1 VKLDTDLA
9 IVGSGFGGSLT
20 ALIARHLRL
29 SVTLLERGTH
39 PRFVI
44 GESSSPLANILLE
57 TLADRYDLPRV
68 RPLSKYGPWKR
79 AHPAVTCGVKRG
91 FTFYS
96 HRPGEPFAAD
106 PSRSDQMLVAASP
119 RDEIADTHWYRPDFD
134 HFLVREAEEAG
145 AVYLDR
151 TRLTKATPERDGMLL
166 EGEREGHRIEI
177 RCRLAIDASGPR
189 GFFVR
194 SLGLPEQPFERLPPT
209 EGLYTHFSGVGRME
223 ELLSAAGDAPPY
235 PPDDAALH
243 HVFPDGWIWVLR
255 FENGVTSAGVAATER
270 LCRELR
276 FEEGE
281 PAWRRLLDR
290 LPTVRR
296 QFECAR
302 ALFPFVH
309 HRRLSFRAGRA
320 AGPGFVLLPSA
331 AAFVDPLLST
341 GFPLTLLGIERLGR
355 TLEEAWGSPRLAAR
369 LQRDAEHTL
378 FDADTAALLVAAL
391 YATFDDF
398 PLFAA
403 LSRLYFAAASY
414 SEAARRLGKAHLA
427 GSFLCA
433 SREDFGPE
441 FRGCCRAAT
450 SRPGPAARER
460 LLDRLSQAIEPLDV
474 AGLNRG
480 ERRNWFPVEAEDLFR
495 GAPKLRA
502 TGEEIREMLERS
514 GFLASSGK
522 DRARQDGSGR
532 GLPDDPIASAPRGR
546 GLIYS
551 GPSKRLRP

>member
-1 VKLDTDLA
+1 VKLDADLA

-20 ALIARHLRL
+20 ALIARRLGL
-29 SVTLLERGTH
+29 SVALLERGTH

-79 AHPAVTCGVKRG
+79 AHPTVTCGLKRG

-106 PSRSDQMLVAASP
+106 PGRADQMLVTASP
-119 RDEIADTHWYRPDFD
+119 RDEIADTHWYRPDLD

-145 AVYLDR
+145 AVYLDS
-151 TRLTKATPERDGMLL
+151 TELTKVTPSGEGTRL
-166 EGEREGHRIEI
+166 EGEREGHPVEVRA
-177 RCRLAIDASGPR
+177 RLVVDASGPR
-189 GFFVR
+189 GFLFR
-194 SLGLPEQPFERLPPT
+194 SLGLAERPFEGLPPT

-223 ELLSAAGDAPPY
+223 EILSKAGQAPPY

-243 HVFPDGWIWVLR
+243 HVFPAGWIWVLR
-255 FENGVTSAGVAATER
+255 FENGITSAGVAATEG
-270 LCRELR
+270 LSRELR
-276 FEEGE
+276 FQDGE
-281 PAWRRLLDR
+281 PAWHRLLGR

-296 QFECAR
+296 QFEGAR
-302 ALFPFVH
+302 PLFPFVH
-309 HRRLSFRAGRA
+309 HRRMSFRAEQA
-320 AGPGFVLLPSA
+320 VGPGFTLLPSA

-355 TLEEAWGSPRLAAR
+355 TLEEAWGSPRLTAR
-369 LQRDAEHTL
+369 LQRDAERTL
-378 FDADTAALLVAAL
+378 FDADSAALLVAAL
-391 YATFDDF
+391 YAAFDDF

-414 SEAARRLGKAHLA
+414 SEAARRLGKGHLA
-427 GSFLCA
+427 VSFLCA

-441 FRGCCRAAT
+441 FRGCCRAALA
-450 SRPGPAARER
+450 RPGPDARES
-460 LLDRLSQAIEPLDV
+460 LLDRLEQAIEPLDV
-474 AGLNRG
+474 AGLNRA

-495 GAPKLRA
+495 GAGKLRA
-502 TGEEIREMLERS
+502 TREEVREMLERS

-522 DRARQDGSGR
+522 DRARQDGPGR
-532 GLPDDPIASAPRGR
+532 DLPDDPIASAPRGR

>member
-1 VKLDTDLA
+1 VKLDVDLA
-9 IVGSGFGGSLT
+9 VVGSGFGGSLT
-20 ALIARHLRL
+20 ALIARRLGL
-29 SVTLLERGTH
+29 SVALVERGTH
-39 PRFVI
+39 PRFAI

-57 TLADRYDLPRV
+57 TLADRYALPRL
-68 RPLSKYGPWKR
+68 RPLSKYGSWKR
-79 AHPAVTCGVKRG
+79 AHPQVACGLKRG

-106 PSRSDQMLVAASP
+106 PNRSDQMLVTASP

-151 TRLTKATPERDGMLL
+151 TGLTKVTRGGDGMLL

-177 RCRLAIDASGPR
+177 RARLAIDASGPR
-189 GFFVR
+189 GLLFR
-194 SLGLPEQPFERLPPT
+194 SLGLAERPFEGLPPT

-223 ELLSAAGDAPPY
+223 ELLPDFGEAPPY

-243 HVFPDGWIWVLR
+243 HVFPEGWIWVLR
-255 FENGVTSAGVAATER
+255 FENGITSAGVAATER
-270 LCRELR
+270 LSRELR
-276 FEEGE
+276 FEDGEGG
-281 PAWRRLLDR
+281 WRRLLDR

-296 QFECAR
+296 QFEGAS
-302 ALFPFVH
+302 ALIPFIH
-309 HRRLSFRAGRA
+309 HRRLSFRSERAG
-320 AGPGFVLLPSA
+320 GPGFVLLPSA

-355 TLEEAWGSPRLAAR
+355 TLEDAWGSPRLEAR
-369 LQRDAEHTL
+369 LQRDAERTL

-391 YATFDDF
+391 YAAFDDF
-398 PLFAA
+398 DLFAA

-441 FRGCCRAAT
+441 FRGCCRAALG
-450 SRPGPAARER
+450 RPGSDARER
-460 LLDRLSQAIEPLDV
+460 LLDRLSEAIEPLDV
-474 AGLNRG
+474 AGLNRAD
-480 ERRNWFPVEAEDLFR
+480 RRNWFPVEAEDLLR
-495 GAPKLRA
+495 GAGKLQA
-502 TGEEIREMLERS
+502 TPEEVQAMLERS

-522 DRARQDGSGR
+522 DRARQN
-532 GLPDDPIASAPRGR
+532 DPPGVIQLHQPPRAVV
-546 GLIYS
+546 
-551 GPSKRLRP
+551 